1 MAGYMSSKKILEING
16 DHKLVR
22 AIQKRLADPEE
33 SQKASTRDL
42 INILYETAVINS
54 GFTMEDPTVFVRRVH
69 RLLEVGLNVD
79 DEGEG
84 EGEGGDGDGDGDG
97 EGEGGEAG
105 VEGKMEEL
113 D

>member
-1 MAGYMSSKKILEING
+1 M
-16 DHKLVR
+16 R

-84 EGEGGDGDGDGDG
+84 EVDGEGKDEGKVG